1 VLYNTIGTMPLVLK
15 KDSDVL
21 DRGVVASDAVPDV
34 KRASDADVRKLV
46 FTHRSWKILPMGARV
61 IVVRS
66 TTVRP

>member
-1 VLYNTIGTMPLVLK
+1 VLYNTIGTIPLVLK

-21 DRGVVASDAVPDV
+21 DRGVVATDAFPDV
-34 KRASDADVRKLV
+34 KWASDADVRKLV